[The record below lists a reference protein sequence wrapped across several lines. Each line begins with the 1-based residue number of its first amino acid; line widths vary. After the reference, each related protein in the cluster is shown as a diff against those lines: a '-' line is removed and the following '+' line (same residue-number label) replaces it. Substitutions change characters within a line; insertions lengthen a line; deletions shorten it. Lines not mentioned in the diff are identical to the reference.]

1 MIMNCLRGQSL
12 GHFLSGLVLF
22 VALFAT
28 ACDRQA
34 TMPSIFSEPGEVHT
48 FTGTWSATGD
58 RQTLQLGS
66 NHKAEIFRLSG
77 SMLLAGEQRLR
88 RGFKAV
94 SIGFSDNLKGGLQ
107 GRSVWTD
114 DRGDKVFS
122 EFHGPGEA
130 PGQLIEG
137 IFLGGTGRYA
147 GVSGEYTF
155 RWKRLINNENGKVS
169 GRVVDLKGW
178 VRDGAP
184 ETPPNTTGGEQ

>member
-1 MIMNCLRGQSL
+1 MNCLRCVSF

-22 VALFAT
+22 IALFTT

-34 TMPSIFSEPGEVHT
+34 GAPSIFSEPGEVHT

-58 RQTLQLGS
+58 RQTMQLGAG
-66 NHKAEIFRLSG
+66 HKAQIFRLSG
-77 SMLLAGEQRLR
+77 TLLLAGEQRLR
-88 RGFKAV
+88 KGFKAV

-122 EFHGPGEA
+122 EFHGPGEV
-130 PGQLIEG
+130 PGELIEG
-137 IFLGGTGRYA
+137 RFLGGTGRYA
-147 GVSGEYTF
+147 RVSGEYTF
-155 RWKRLINNENGKVS
+155 RWKRLINNENGEVS

-184 ETPPNTTGGEQ
+184 ETPPTTTRDEQ